1 MCFVFVKTLMAV
13 KPASIARFL
22 SAHSIVLQYVIL
34 PTVLVF
40 LLLWIIAFL
49 DTTFHIR
56 TLWSSLIRAFKLVV
70 YNYPFVWVMSV
81 AAVFVVKRVAVFMIR
96 VCAYLLVE
104 LATEETNSVYAGLKV
119 IDYAAASLAF
129 PILGI
134 VLIIPVFLLLSP
146 MMNMYTRQVH
156 EHFDRY
162 Y

>member
-1 MCFVFVKTLMAV
+1 
-13 KPASIARFL
+13 
-22 SAHSIVLQYVIL
+22 
-34 PTVLVF
+34 
-40 LLLWIIAFL
+40 
-49 DTTFHIR
+49 
-56 TLWSSLIRAFKLVV
+56 
-70 YNYPFVWVMSV
+70 MSV

-104 LATEETNSVYAGLKV
+104 LATEETNSMYAGLKV